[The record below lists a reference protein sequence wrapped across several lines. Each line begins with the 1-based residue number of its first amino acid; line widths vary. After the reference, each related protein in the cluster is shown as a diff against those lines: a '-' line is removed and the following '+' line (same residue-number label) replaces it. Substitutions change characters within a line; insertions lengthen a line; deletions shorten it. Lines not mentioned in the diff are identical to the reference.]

1 MKKCLLP
8 MIFVE
13 SVMRCVLAVGP
24 SRLITPTTF
33 WHHAG
38 HHESRQGEDHR
49 SPVKVDFP
57 EPGAYAIEYVVT
69 AASPRSR

>member
-1 MKKCLLP
+1 MP
-8 MIFVE
+8 VADDFVE

-38 HHESRQGEDHR
+38 HHESRQGEDH
-49 SPVKVDFP
+49 
-57 EPGAYAIEYVVT
+57 
-69 AASPRSR
+69 